1 MDDYNINSLTE
12 SRNEWTARLVTILY
26 PFIIEGFKSIYG
38 DAYKL
43 CIENDEEEKYLM
55 TFQNLLS
62 QIPKWNTELIENEVS
77 RIKNNSKCG
86 YIEDLITCVHIIQ
99 LKALTCVR
107 VGQHQKK
114 VDIAVPDFNNFIHKI
129 YILTARKLY
138 SNIYLFQK
146 NISPLDVQK
155 HNREIELI
163 VKECI
168 LCAIRDTIPLEEI
181 LRSYLDEV
189 IEENVEVQEEIIPI
203 EPDDP
208 KSNEENDTVN
218 ENTKIN
224 ETNNET
230 NSETNS
236 ETNNENE
243 VDNKKNLASNNI
255 IIEQITDEND
265 SFKIK
270 KNDNLVID
278 DGNYGV
284 MLDVNDLV
292 SSKEDNEPMKDTVAD
307 DNTSIINPIE
317 NELSDNNVSFS
328 NDVNFNEGDDYDDKI
343 KISESSIE
351 LDNIETL
358 DDPALN
364 NIEILA

>member
-1 MDDYNINSLTE
+1 MDDYNISNLTE

-26 PFIIEGFKSIYG
+26 PFIIEGFKSIYS

-62 QIPKWNTELIENEVS
+62 QIPKWNTELIETEVK
-77 RIKNNSKCG
+77 RIKTDSKCG

-99 LKALTCVR
+99 LKTLTCVR

-114 VDIAVPDFNNFIHKI
+114 VDIDIPNFNNFIHKI

-146 NISPLDVQK
+146 GISPLDIQR

-168 LCAIRDTIPLEEI
+168 LHSIRDTIPVEEI

-189 IEENVEVQEEIIPI
+189 TEENVEVSEEVIPVETTEDNVVDSASNDETIQADSQAQDNIDTSENNSKSKNNVII
-203 EPDDP
+203 
-208 KSNEENDTVN
+208 EEVTN
-218 ENTKIN
+218 ENSSVKLK
-224 ETNNET
+224 
-230 NSETNS
+230 
-236 ETNNENE
+236 
-243 VDNKKNLASNNI
+243 D
-255 IIEQITDEND
+255 
-265 SFKIK
+265 
-270 KNDNLVID
+270 NDNIVIND
-278 DGNYGV
+278 DNYGI

-292 SSKEDNEPMKDTVAD
+292 TNETETVNKDNSDAQSDAQSNSEPDINT
-307 DNTSIINPIE
+307 DNIINPIA
-317 NELSDNNVSFS
+317 NDVNVSFS
-328 NDVNFNEGDDYDDKI
+328 NDVDYNDLNEGDDKLNISDSTIALDDI
-343 KISESSIE
+343 ESLDDPL
-351 LDNIETL
+351 LDNIEVL
-358 DDPALN
+358 G
-364 NIEILA
+364 

>member
-1 MDDYNINSLTE
+1 MDDYNISNLTE

-26 PFIIEGFKSIYG
+26 PFIIEGFKSIYS

-62 QIPKWNTELIENEVS
+62 QIPKWNSELIDTEVK
-77 RIKNNSKCG
+77 RIKTDSKCG

-99 LKALTCVR
+99 LKTLTCVR

-114 VDIAVPDFNNFIHKI
+114 VDIDIPNFNNFIHKI

-146 NISPLDVQK
+146 GISPLDIQR

-168 LCAIRDTIPLEEI
+168 LHSIRDTIPVEEI

-189 IEENVEVQEEIIPI
+189 TEENVEVSEEMIPV
-203 EPDDP
+203 
-208 KSNEENDTVN
+208 ENTEDNVVDTVTN
-218 ENTKIN
+218 D
-224 ETNNET
+224 ETIETEAQTADNNDHSEKNN
-230 NSETNS
+230 NS
-236 ETNNENE
+236 
-243 VDNKKNLASNNI
+243 KNNI
-255 IIEQITDEND
+255 IIEEVTNENSSVKLKD
-265 SFKIK
+265 
-270 KNDNLVID
+270 NDNIIIND
-278 DGNYGV
+278 DNYGI

-292 SSKEDNEPMKDTVAD
+292 TNETETINKDTSNSEPNSEPD
-307 DNTSIINPIE
+307 INTDNIINPIA
-317 NELSDNNVSFS
+317 NDVNVSFS
-328 NDVNFNEGDDYDDKI
+328 NDVDYDDLNEGDDKLNISDSTIALDDI
-343 KISESSIE
+343 ESLDDPL
-351 LDNIETL
+351 LDNIEVL
-358 DDPALN
+358 G
-364 NIEILA
+364 